1 MRSSGERLRLD
12 RCGDDG
18 MRNGGNVE
26 QVLVKEEDEDDD
38 DEAVKS
44 PGSTESELRGWR
56 GRNCVVS
63 RGEIF
68 FS

>member
-12 RCGDDG
+12 RCGGDG

-38 DEAVKS
+38 DEAVKARDRPS
-44 PGSTESELRGWR
+44 RSSEAGEDGTASFRG
-56 GRNCVVS
+56 GKL
-63 RGEIF
+63 F